1 MISLLVRAAPVK
13 TRGARTTSNWIRGSR
28 SANEKPRYKQPVWPW
43 HCKCYHTHA
52 SRGTFEA
59 RATVLCLSVKSY
71 PVLAIVQLSSV
82 KMKEGDLE
90 VGTGTETVSSVTFLR
105 TMILMR
111 HPITQLS
118 FSRMKVEAAAG
129 SGGRLSR
136 MQSEVSLE
144 PATGRRAEG

>member
-1 MISLLVRAAPVK
+1 MRNVEGPRGGSSKVAALVISLLVRAAPVK

-71 PVLAIVQLSSV
+71 PVLAVVQLSSV

-105 TMILMR
+105 ILMR
-111 HPITQLS
+111 RPITQLS
-118 FSRMKVEAAAG
+118 FG
-129 SGGRLSR
+129 
-136 MQSEVSLE
+136 
-144 PATGRRAEG
+144 